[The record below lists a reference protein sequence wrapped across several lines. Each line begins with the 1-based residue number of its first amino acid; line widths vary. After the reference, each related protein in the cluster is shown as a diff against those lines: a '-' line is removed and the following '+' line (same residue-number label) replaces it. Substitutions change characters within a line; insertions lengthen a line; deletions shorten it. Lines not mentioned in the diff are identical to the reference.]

1 MPVDSVYESFKSFMF
16 SSNMAKTSA
25 SYAIGS
31 ATADFAK
38 TITFSMLI
46 PCIQIAWAGITAR
59 RSLAAN
65 DLDLAA
71 VMEHL
76 LYWFCVIFVAYVLA
90 ELFFSQGLLGIKT
103 TLDDKDKQR
112 LEVSEH
118 KADEAKE
125 AVVNAAKTLVTG
137 EGDTGRFAPVV

>member
-1 MPVDSVYESFKSFMF
+1 MVADSVYESFKSFMF

-38 TITFSMLI
+38 TITFSLLI
-46 PCIQIAWAGITAR
+46 PCIQMAWAGLTAR
-59 RSLAAN
+59 HSTAAK
-65 DLDLAA
+65 DLDPA
-71 VMEHL
+71 VVLEHL

-112 LEVSEH
+112 LEVSET
-118 KADEAKE
+118 KAHESKD
-125 AVVNAAKTLVTG
+125 AVVHAAKALVTG
-137 EGDTGRFAPVV
+137 DDTGRFAPVV

>member
-1 MPVDSVYESFKSFMF
+1 MPVDTAYESFKSFMF

-25 SYAIGS
+25 SYAIGA

-38 TITFSMLI
+38 TITFSLLI
-46 PCIQIAWAGITAR
+46 PCIQMAWAGVMARKSTAAK
-59 RSLAAN
+59 SL
-65 DLDLAA
+65 DFSL
-71 VMEHL
+71 VVEHL
-76 LYWFCVIFVAYVLA
+76 LYWFCVIFVAYVLS

-137 EGDTGRFAPVV
+137 EDTGKFAPVV